1 MEEVTALVVVLEDA
15 EEEEIQE
22 VKNNGLL
29 WSRLLRR

>member
-29 WSRLLRR
+29 RSRLLRR

>member
-15 EEEEIQE
+15 EEEEAE

-29 WSRLLRR
+29 W